1 MPLNPAAKAINLTVS
16 LMNLGLSRAA
26 SCPHF
31 LWPTHVEK
39 MQSSQFATSC
49 SALQTSHPY
58 FIALG
63 IFVPEAFPFF
73 QISHQTTH
81 RHPPF
86 TLPLAKLPP
95 FFQICHQ
102 TNHRH
107 PLFTLPLAQGI
118 LLPRRSTLPGPKSSR
133 TTNSTSTGSI
143 WITKSPSGKGPL
155 YEYHMLL

>member
-1 MPLNPAAKAINLTVS
+1 MGELKHRASICGQILEVINK
-16 LMNLGLSRAA
+16 LMNFFLNHALISLNTPQNIFRTIIEKYILIMQFAT
-26 SCPHF
+26 SCS
-31 LWPTHVEK
+31 V
-39 MQSSQFATSC
+39 QFATSC

-95 FFQICHQ
+95 FLQICHQ

-143 WITKSPSGKGPL
+143 
-155 YEYHMLL
+155 